1 MTEETLTEI
10 RYGLETAYFDERF
23 SSNLA
28 YKPQFVSNDYK
39 EGKRVISTI
48 ENELLVCDQFQISV
62 AFITM
67 GGIMPLLQTLRELE
81 KKNIPGKILTTNYLN
96 FSEPKALEKLNG
108 FKNITLKMFDVEAAN
123 EGFHTKGYIFKKEE
137 IYRIIIG
144 SSNLTN
150 GALTNNR
157 EWNTKIISTEQGEM
171 AQAII
176 SEFSELWESKY
187 SLGFDEFYE
196 NYKERYAIIKH
207 QREVAKQDEITS
219 IEKYQLQPN
228 SMQVGFITNL
238 RRIVAAGEKRA
249 LLISA
254 TGTGKTYASAFAMRE
269 LEYKKVL
276 FLVHRNQIA
285 KQAEKSF
292 RKVFGDSV
300 SMGMISGTLG
310 RLDYDKDYIFATIQ
324 TFCKEST
331 LQYFAKDHFD
341 AIIYDEAHHIIA
353 DSYKKVMDY
362 FTPRFTLGMTATPDR
377 PDDKMK
383 GRNIYEIFNYQ
394 IAYEIRLQDAMEE
407 KLLCTFHYYGI
418 TDLSVISDAGKTRKE
433 QAKNFRFLTSDE
445 RVENVITNAEFF
457 GYSGDRVKGL
467 IFCSR
472 IDEARTLSL
481 KFNERGL
488 RTEVLAGSDSETIR
502 ASAIERLAG
511 DDGDDALDYILSV
524 DVFSEGVDVPEI
536 NQIIMLRP
544 TESPIKFIQQL
555 GRGLRKAKN
564 KKYVV
569 VLDFIGNYTNNFM
582 IPIALSGDRSF
593 NKDNIRRYVAEGGRS
608 IPGGSTVHF
617 DEISRKRIYQ
627 AIDNA
632 NFSDVKLIKENY
644 FTLKSKLGHI
654 PALADFDKYGEM
666 DVLRIF
672 DNTSLGSYYKFL
684 VKYDKEYK
692 VRLSAS
698 EEKVIEFISKKFAN
712 GKRIYELELLNRML
726 SYRQGLIGKL
736 RQTLQEEYAI
746 QINENSVDGLIKIM
760 TNEFQ
765 PESSKKNYESCVFIE
780 KEDTEEEYGISKN
793 FDQMLNNIEFYN
805 IVKEL
810 ISFGISRYKSNYQNR
825 YQNTDFVL
833 YQKYTYEDVC
843 RILGWKKNLSSIMNG
858 YLLDKQTKTFPVFVN
873 YDKSE
878 NISDTT
884 KYEDHFISANKLIAI
899 SKSGRSIKSEDVQ
912 NLLHARERGIDVQLF
927 VRKNKDD
934 KISKEFYYLGRM
946 HASGLTNEFTMANTD
961 KKAVEIEWI
970 LDTPVREDVY
980 EYIVRG

>member
-1 MTEETLTEI
+1 MTKGKLTEI
-10 RYGLETAYFDERF
+10 RYGFEAAYVDERL

-28 YKPQFVSNDYK
+28 YKPQFVSNNYK
-39 EGKRVISTI
+39 EGKKVISAI

-67 GGIMPLLQTLRELE
+67 GGIIPLLQTLRELE

-228 SMQVGFITNL
+228 GMQVGFITNL